1 LGECLRGS
9 WDDERD
15 PLAALRGGDRG
26 PFEQFVRS
34 EAATLLRFFQRHG
47 ASLGEAEDLA
57 QEVFLKLYRSAPT
70 YRAQS
75 RFSSYVLRVARNA
88 WIDRRR
94 RRAVRPEGPSLD
106 EASGGNEA
114 SDGNA
119 SLLELLPGSDPEVS
133 RRAERREE
141 RERVQA
147 ALAHLPESHS
157 IVIELALVQ
166 QRPYAE
172 ISELLGIPIGTVKSR
187 VFHAL
192 RKLREILGEE
202 QLP

>member
-1 LGECLRGS
+1 MKGS

-34 EAATLLRFFQRHG
+34 ETATLLRFFQRHG

-70 YRAQS
+70 YSAQS

-106 EASGGNEA
+106 EAAEGS
-114 SDGNA
+114 A
-119 SLLELLPGSDPEVS
+119 SLLELLPGSEPEVS
-133 RRAERREE
+133 RRAERLEE

-147 ALAHLPESHS
+147 ALQHLPESHA
-157 IVIELALVQ
+157 VVVELALVQ

-172 ISELLGIPIGTVKSR
+172 ISELLGIPVGTVKSR

-192 RKLREILGEE
+192 RKLRELLQGE
-202 QLP
+202 QRP

>member
-1 LGECLRGS
+1 LGECLKDS

-15 PLAALRGGDRG
+15 PLAALRGGDRE

-47 ASLGEAEDLA
+47 ALLGEAEDLA

-88 WIDRRR
+88 WIDHRR
-94 RRAVRPEGPSLD
+94 RRAVRMEGPSLD
-106 EASGGNEA
+106 EAT
-114 SDGNA
+114 DGNA

-133 RRAERREE
+133 RGAERLEE

-157 IVIELALVQ
+157 VVIELALVQ
-166 QRPYAE
+166 QRPYAR
-172 ISELLGIPIGTVKSR
+172 ISELLGIPVGTVKSR
-187 VFHAL
+187 IFHAL
-192 RKLREILGEE
+192 RRLREILSEE
-202 QLP
+202 QPP

>member
-1 LGECLRGS
+1 MKGS

-15 PLAALRGGDRG
+15 PLAALRGGNRG
-26 PFEQFVRS
+26 PFEEFVRS

-47 ASLGEAEDLA
+47 AALGEAEDLA

-70 YRAQS
+70 YSAQS

-106 EASGGNEA
+106 EAAEGS
-114 SDGNA
+114 A
-119 SLLELLPGSDPEVS
+119 SLLELLPGSEPEVS
-133 RRAERREE
+133 RRAERLEE
-141 RERVQA
+141 RERVRA
-147 ALAHLPESHS
+147 ALAHLPESHA
-157 IVIELALVQ
+157 VVVELALVQ

-172 ISELLGIPIGTVKSR
+172 ISELLGIPVGTVKSR

-192 RKLREILGEE
+192 RKLREILQDE
-202 QLP
+202 QRP